1 MNLAEREPLKFV
13 VGDRAVT
20 ADEILR
26 AAPKIKRPPP
36 LQESF
41 HKGFRVEGH
50 PPGALEAA
58 QKLAERVWEDFDRA
72 RRQGKSN
79 GKPPPQWN
87 ELIWRQSCKKRPV
100 RAKPYEVP
108 EAAKVCADM
117 AMKAGWLDVVVV
129 EIKRE
134 VSGS

>member
-1 MNLAEREPLKFV
+1 MSLTFL
-13 VGDRAVT
+13 VGDHAAT
-20 ADEILR
+20 AEQILKD
-26 AAPKIKRPPP
+26 APKIKRPPP

-50 PPGALEAA
+50 PPGSLEAA
-58 QKLAERVWEDFDRA
+58 QKLAEQVWADFDRA
-72 RRQGKSN
+72 RQQGKSN
-79 GKPPPQWN
+79 GKPPQQWN

-108 EAAKVCADM
+108 EAAKVCAEM
-117 AMKAGWLDVVVV
+117 ATKAGWLDVVVV
-129 EIKRE
+129 EVKRE